1 VKPDLASM
9 PGLPALYTRAVLQ
22 AARAATWSRTGRGI
36 GSDGL
41 AAEPLRLSAVPLAP
55 GLPEYREVCGFAG
68 NDTVPGSY
76 PQALAFPLQ
85 LAVLTAPGFPFPA
98 VGAVHVA
105 NTVVQEAALSSDD
118 VLDLAVFATD
128 LRPHRRGRQVTL
140 VTEARTGDQVVWR
153 ARSDFLHRE
162 RPADTGRPSQPAA
175 GSGSVPG
182 WPAGDGGDDCVATAR
197 WQLPAG
203 LGRRYAA
210 VSGDRNPIH
219 LYDATAWPFGFR
231 RHIAHGMWLVA
242 RCLAQLEAGLPD
254 TYRCEVVFRHPVEL
268 PGEVEF
274 VSRVDSGRTDFE
286 VRSVT
291 AALTHLSG
299 SVVGG

>member
-1 VKPDLASM
+1 M
-9 PGLPALYTRAVLQ
+9 
-22 AARAATWSRTGRGI
+22 
-36 GSDGL
+36 
-41 AAEPLRLSAVPLAP
+41 
-55 GLPEYREVCGFAG
+55 
-68 NDTVPGSY
+68 
-76 PQALAFPLQ
+76 
-85 LAVLTAPGFPFPA
+85 
-98 VGAVHVA
+98 
-105 NTVVQEAALSSDD
+105 
-118 VLDLAVFATD
+118 
-128 LRPHRRGRQVTL
+128 TL
-140 VTEARTGDQVVWR
+140 VTEARAGEQVVWH

-162 RPADTGRPSQPAA
+162 RPADAGRPSQPAA
-175 GSGSVPG
+175 ASGSVPG
-182 WPAGDGGDDCVATAR
+182 WPAGEGQGDTVVPAR

-219 LYDATAWPFGFR
+219 LYDATARPFGFR

-254 TYRCEVVFRHPVEL
+254 TYRCEVAFRHPVEL

-274 VSRVDSGRTDFE
+274 ASRVDRGRTDFE

-291 AALTHLSG
+291 APRAHLSG

>member
-1 VKPDLASM
+1 VTPDLASM
-9 PGLPALYTRAVLQ
+9 PGLPTLYTRAVLQ
-22 AARAATWSRTGRGI
+22 AARAATSSRTGRRT

-41 AAEPLRLSAVPLAP
+41 VAEPLRLSAVSLAP
-55 GLPEYREVCGFAG
+55 GLPEYREVCGFAAG
-68 NDTVPGSY
+68 DTVPGSY

-98 VGAVHVA
+98 VGAVHVV

-118 VLDLAVFATD
+118 VLDLTVFATD

-140 VTEARTGDQVVWR
+140 VTEARAGDQLVWS

-162 RPADTGRPSQPAA
+162 RPADAGQPSQPAA
-175 GSGSVPG
+175 ESGSVPG
-182 WPAGDGGDDCVATAR
+182 WPAYDGRGDAVGPPR

-219 LYDATAWPFGFR
+219 LSDATARPFGFR

-274 VSRVDSGRTDFE
+274 ASSVDGGRTDFE

-291 AALTHLSG
+291 APRTHVSG
-299 SVVGG
+299 SVVGA